1 MENIVLNTAATDFEA
16 LKLEVH
22 LDYIEGPRDPI
33 IAELLQEMVQNAKD
47 CMRGGGSRRR
57 ALFVIGP
64 SGSGKS
70 YSLRHH
76 LARIPGFQK
85 GLNIHGE
92 EVAPLLS
99 IEAPKPCTTKDLAIA
114 ILKALDI
121 PARKRQTEGEL
132 FETVKTQLRERGI
145 LFLHIDE
152 AQHLLRHKSKD
163 AVLDVQDCL
172 KTLMQMK
179 EWPLHA
185 IYSGVPRLALLRSD
199 DELKNR
205 SRVQRIYPIA
215 QNDKPT
221 LRGIVSGV
229 AEKCEVGVL
238 EEVLADDFL
247 GRLCHAYSGSFGTI
261 VEAVQAG
268 CFLVKQ
274 RSASLD
280 IRAFAYNYQRD
291 SGCLPSDNI
300 FRAARWS
307 EIDPSNSLSDL
318 EGI

>member
-1 MENIVLNTAATDFEA
+1 MENVVSNTAATDFEA

-92 EVAPLLS
+92 EVDPLLS

-114 ILKALDI
+114 ILKAFGI

-152 AQHLLRHKSKD
+152 AQR
-163 AVLDVQDCL
+163 
-172 KTLMQMK
+172 T
-179 EWPLHA
+179 P
-185 IYSGVPRLALLRSD
+185 PRRAALLRS
-199 DELKNR
+199 EASWMICLYGRQYRQCENR
-205 SRVQRIYPIA
+205 GF
-215 QNDKPT
+215 NDREST
-221 LRGIVSGV
+221 
-229 AEKCEVGVL
+229 
-238 EEVLADDFL
+238 
-247 GRLCHAYSGSFGTI
+247 
-261 VEAVQAG
+261 
-268 CFLVKQ
+268 
-274 RSASLD
+274 AS
-280 IRAFAYNYQRD
+280 
-291 SGCLPSDNI
+291 
-300 FRAARWS
+300 
-307 EIDPSNSLSDL
+307 
-318 EGI
+318 